1 MDVGGTRIKAVR
13 LVAHRVV
20 DRAERPT
27 PVTDEEVVAAIA
39 ELALSLGEGDPLG
52 VGLAALVDVETGTL
66 VWGPH
71 LPGEGVAVAEPLRR
85 RLGVDVTVDND
96 ANLAAL
102 AESRIG
108 AAAGADPVVMLTLG
122 TGIGMGIVIGGQIY
136 RGMGFAGE
144 VGHVTVDPEGER
156 CPCGRQ
162 GCWETRVSGRRLDT
176 EARRLLGDTAAA
188 GDLVEAARGG
198 VTGAV
203 DVLAEAGRW
212 LAVGVEALV
221 LTLDPAAV
229 VVGGAAAAA
238 GDLLLGP
245 AQARLASTEG
255 AHHRRSLAL
264 TAGIL
269 GADAGAIGAAIRAGE
284 EQSHE

>member
-1 MDVGGTRIKAVR
+1 VDVGGTRIKAVR

-162 GCWETRVSGRRLDT
+162 GCWETRVSGRCLDT

-221 LTLDPAAV
+221 LTLDPAVV

-245 AQARLASTEG
+245 ARARLASTEG

>member
-13 LVAHRVV
+13 LVADRVV
-20 DRAERPT
+20 GRAERNT
-27 PVTDEEVVAAIA
+27 PATAEEVVAAIA
-39 ELALSLGEGDPLG
+39 ELAQSLGEGDPLG
-52 VGLAALVDVETGTL
+52 VGLAGLVDVETGTL

-85 RLGVDVTVDND
+85 RLDVEVTVDND

-122 TGIGMGIVIGGQIY
+122 TGIGMGIVICGQIY
-136 RGMGFAGE
+136 RGSGFAGE
-144 VGHVTVDPEGER
+144 VGHVTVDPGGDR
-156 CPCGRQ
+156 CACGRR
-162 GCWETRVSGRRLDT
+162 GCWETRVSGRRLDA
-176 EARRLLGDTAAA
+176 EARRLLGDAASA
-188 GDLVEAARGG
+188 TDLVDAARAG
-198 VTGAV
+198 VTGALE
-203 DVLAEAGRW
+203 VLADAGRW

-221 LTLDPAAV
+221 LALDPAVV
-229 VVGGAAAAA
+229 VVGGAAAGA

-245 AQARLASTEG
+245 ARARLESTEG

-284 EQSHE
+284 EQKQ